1 LLRTDLV
8 SIISRGQAALP
19 FVSFLSGI
27 CDLHPRLRAINTGNR
42 LLPPFGGILNTPI
55 NGSYC
60 VAKHAMESLGVVPL
74 FGDRTSRSE
83 PRHRRHLADLIHTGG
98 CIDRQQIAFGRRRV
112 GESDLCILI
121 VSASPHVM

>member
-1 LLRTDLV
+1 LLRSDLV
-8 SIISRGQAALP
+8 TIISRGQAALP

-60 VAKHAMESLGVVPL
+60 VAKHAMESLGEVYRRELFMYGIDVVSIQPGPIQSEISNSSGGNRFPEWL
-74 FGDRTSRSE
+74 FCHME
-83 PRHRRHLADLIHTGG
+83 
-98 CIDRQQIAFGRRRV
+98 
-112 GESDLCILI
+112 
-121 VSASPHVM
+121 